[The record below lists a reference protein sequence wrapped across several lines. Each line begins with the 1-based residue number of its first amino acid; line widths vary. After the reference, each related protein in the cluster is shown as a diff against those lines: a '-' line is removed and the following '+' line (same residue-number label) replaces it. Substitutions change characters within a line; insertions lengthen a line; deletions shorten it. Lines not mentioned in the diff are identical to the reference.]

1 MKRQHWQMKEEILD
15 ALESFPHNLSQI
27 TKRLETNRDTAERHL
42 EELESYGK
50 VRESTEWVN
59 GNKKNVWRLNK

>member
-1 MKRQHWQMKEEILD
+1 MKRQHWEMKEKILD
-15 ALESFPHNLSQI
+15 ALSSFPHNLSQL
-27 TKRLETNRDTAERHL
+27 TKRLESNRDTVERHL

-59 GNKKNVWRLNK
+59 GNKKTVWRLN